1 MGWLALARALVALA
15 AALIA
20 HAGRRGGADP
30 LAEDCARRMEEM
42 IRAVDLARA
51 ARRAAV
57 RSLDDPD
64 RLRADDGHRRD

>member
-15 AALIA
+15 AALLA
-20 HAGRRGGADP
+20 RAGRRGGADP
-30 LAEDCARRMEEM
+30 LAEDCTRRMEEM

-64 RLRADDGHRRD
+64 RLRADDGNRRD